1 MLIVDKLKPFPKCDI
16 GTDDKALA
24 AWCRWWRDALGLQ
37 SWTLDVSYSRFYA
50 MDNAYGRTT
59 IKTCLKFAAIQ
70 LKPSLDAEDFDA
82 NFDIEQ
88 TLVHELLHIKLW
100 HHGFNDTETIEGRLD
115 EQVID
120 TLSWSFVNLRRSSRG

>member
-1 MLIVDKLKPFPKCDI
+1 MLIVDKPRPIPRVDI
-16 GTDDKALA
+16 AQDDKALA
-24 AWCRWWRDALGLQ
+24 QWGRWWRDALGL
-37 SWTLDVSYSRFYA
+37 SDWTLDVCYSRFYA

-59 IKTCLKFAAIQ
+59 IKTCLKYAAVQ

-100 HHGFNDTETIEGRLD
+100 HHGHPDFESLEGTMA
-115 EQVID
+115 EQTID
-120 TLSWSFVNLRRSSRG
+120 TLAWSLVNLRRSK

>member
-1 MLIVDKLKPFPKCDI
+1 MLIVDKLRPIPRVDI
-16 GTDDKALA
+16 AQDDKALSQ
-24 AWCRWWRDALGLQ
+24 WCRWWRDALGL
-37 SWTLDVSYSRFYA
+37 SDWTLDVCYARFYA

-59 IKTCLKFAAIQ
+59 IKTCLKYAAIQ

-100 HHGFNDTETIEGRLD
+100 HHGHQDIDSLEGTMA
-115 EQVID
+115 EQTID
-120 TLSWSFVNLRRSSRG
+120 TLAWSLVNLRRSK